1 MNWRIVP
8 ALLAL
13 LAPFDVLADI
23 GYVPGQ
29 ATNQLCRQAIA
40 AAERAHG
47 IPAHLLAAI
56 ARVESGR
63 RDQASGRFNPWPWT
77 TNVDGVGAFYETKAQ
92 AVAASVSIR
101 PKVVRSIDVG
111 CMQISLTYHPDAFSS
126 MDQAFDPASNA
137 EYGAR
142 FLSQL
147 FEKDGFL
154 AAGGRTL
161 SFRHAGPGPRLSA
174 QGLCQSSRG
183 TKARGRCPAPCT
195 RQRMGGDHQTS
206 TPINGHEQQ
215 SAAIDAFAAKRAAY
229 NRTGI
234 EFAGWIHTRQIA
246 RLLSIDA
253 GTHRVPSTVARG
265 WPFGYSRLGCPG
277 LG

>member
-1 MNWRIVP
+1 MNWRIVL

-13 LAPFDVLADI
+13 LAPFHVSADI
-23 GYVPGQ
+23 GYAPGQ
-29 ATNQLCRQAIA
+29 ATSQLCRQAIA
-40 AAERAHG
+40 AAERTHG

-63 RDQASGRFNPWPWT
+63 RDQTSGAFNPWPWT

-111 CMQISLTYHPDAFSS
+111 CMQISLTYHPNAFSS

-147 FEKDGFL
+147 FEKTASWPRAVELYHSATPDLGRDYQLKVYAGLPEEQRIADVAQPPAL
-154 AAGGRTL
+154 ANAWAATIHHPLPSIATG
-161 SFRHAGPGPRLSA
+161 SHPMPSM
-174 QGLCQSSRG
+174 SSRQSPPHIIALASSSPNG
-183 TKARGRCPAPCT
+183 
-195 RQRMGGDHQTS
+195 S
-206 TPINGHEQQ
+206 TPGRSLDSYRSMPVRI
-215 SAAIDAFAAKRAAY
+215 AF
-229 NRTGI
+229 
-234 EFAGWIHTRQIA
+234 
-246 RLLSIDA
+246 
-253 GTHRVPSTVARG
+253 RG
-265 WPFGYSRLGCPG
+265 P
-277 LG
+277 